1 VVKTILYKRTIALG
15 TSIDFRKDFTR
26 SERRGDS
33 GGSGWRK
40 EAVKTG
46 GKIHNITEKTPREI
60 FSTCSQRIQIYMKQ
74 HG

>member
-15 TSIDFRKDFTR
+15 TSIDFRKDLRT
-26 SERRGDS
+26 SEPRGNS

-46 GKIHNITEKTPREI
+46 GRIHNIMEKHRERSSLRAANESR
-60 FSTCSQRIQIYMKQ
+60 FT
-74 HG
+74 